1 VIVRTAASAAA
12 AALALL
18 GGALALTACSP
29 TTAAVGAGAT
39 VGATAAQDRGI
50 EGAAK
55 DTWIRTEIN
64 ERLLASSGAL
74 FLDVHLQVQ
83 SGRVLLSGTVPDPAS
98 RIEAVRIA
106 WQPDG
111 VREVIN
117 EIELS
122 DDDTFA
128 DYARD
133 RWIETRLRGKLLT
146 DRAVNSLN
154 ISIES
159 VNQSVYLIGVVH
171 SEDEMQRVVA
181 YAKNVPYVR
190 RVVNY
195 LALKAEPGQG
205 A

>member
-1 VIVRTAASAAA
+1 MFDSTARSAAVVVLA
-12 AALALL
+12 LVGAVLALA
-18 GGALALTACSP
+18 ACTP
-29 TTAAVGAGAT
+29 TTAAVGAGTT
-39 VGATAAQDRGI
+39 VGATAVQDRGVS
-50 EGAAK
+50 GAAK

-64 ERLLASSGAL
+64 ERLLASSGEL

-83 SGRVLLSGTVPDPAS
+83 NGRVLLSGTVPDADS

-122 DDDTFA
+122 DDDSFA

-133 RWIETRLRGKLLT
+133 RWIEARLRTKLLT

-154 ISIES
+154 VSIES
-159 VNQSVYLIGVVH
+159 VNESVYLIGVVH
-171 SEDEMQRVVA
+171 SEDEMERVVA
-181 YAKNVPYVR
+181 HAKNVPYVR

-195 LALKAEPGQG
+195 LTLKTEPDKN

>member
-1 VIVRTAASAAA
+1 MNDRKRRPGAAVL
-12 AALALL
+12 LALI
-18 GGALALTACSP
+18 GAAVGLSACSP

-39 VGATAAQDRGI
+39 VGATAVQDRGV

-55 DTWIRTEIN
+55 DTWIRAEIN
-64 ERLLASSGAL
+64 PRLLASSTEL

-83 SGRVLLSGTVPDPAS
+83 NRRVLLSGTVPDPAA
-98 RIEAVRIA
+98 RVEAVRIA
-106 WQPDG
+106 WQSQG

-122 DDDTFA
+122 DKDSLA
-128 DYARD
+128 EYARD
-133 RWIETRLRGKLLT
+133 RWIETRLRAKLLT
-146 DRAVNSLN
+146 DRAINSLN
-154 ISIES
+154 VSIES

-171 SEDEMQRVVA
+171 SPDEMARVVA
-181 YAKNVPYVR
+181 HAKGVPYVR

-195 LALKAEPGQG
+195 LALKPVAKED